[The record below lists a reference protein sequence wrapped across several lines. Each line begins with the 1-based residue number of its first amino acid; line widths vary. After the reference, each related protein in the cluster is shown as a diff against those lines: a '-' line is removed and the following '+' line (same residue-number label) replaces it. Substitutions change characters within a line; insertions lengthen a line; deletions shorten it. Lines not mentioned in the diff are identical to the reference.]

1 MFQHVNVHPNNGITK
16 KERPTFRYTLAI
28 FALKNAL
35 YRLIFVPDRDNLN
48 ENETE

>member
-28 FALKNAL
+28 FALKTP
-35 YRLIFVPDRDNLN
+35 YIGYFFTR
-48 ENETE
+48 